1 MHQDDACA
9 QQWSAGTRAIDR
21 RTIAKG
27 VAWSVPVVI
36 VATAAPAAA
45 TSNPVLPTAVTLVPG
60 KSGNITIALDS
71 GSPNPD
77 VKITGVT
84 GGGVTWS
91 SVDGVAQRAV
101 STDSKGCN
109 LTFTLAQNSNGVLN
123 GVVTV
128 TFTLSTGSAWKVLFT
143 YAGTKD
149 AQTAS
154 PTLG

>member
-1 MHQDDACA
+1 MQGDDARGDESSVEPR
-9 QQWSAGTRAIDR
+9 QVSR

-77 VKITGVT
+77 VKITGLT

-123 GVVTV
+123 GIVTV
-128 TFTLSTGSAWKVLFT
+128 TFTLSTGSAWKVQFT
-143 YAGTKD
+143 YAGTKE
-149 AQTAS
+149 AKTAT

>member
-1 MHQDDACA
+1 MHKDDARA
-9 QQWSAGTRAIDR
+9 QQWPAGTRAIDR

-60 KSGNITIALDS
+60 KSGTITIALDS

-84 GGGVTWS
+84 GGGVAWT

-101 STDSKGCN
+101 STATKGCN

-123 GVVTV
+123 GIVTV
-128 TFTLSTGSAWKVLFT
+128 TFTLSTGSAWKVQFT
-143 YAGTKD
+143 YAGTKE
-149 AQTAS
+149 AKTAT